1 MVEFRISDVTYDS
14 RSHWSW
20 DIDRKDVPKA
30 EMICP
35 CDVDGFV
42 LSKLEVEYS
51 WINASRAYSDLSPCG
66 RMLRRDWMKQI
77 GEGTVYL
84 NHAWI
89 MERKAYDGAARRQI
103 ESWSRST
110 PILGKLLQI
119 NPKWGFSISID
130 YADTDGN
137 VYELYGITCSGNEL
151 GGMELSKRNT
161 EQLVSSVDWDKT
173 ARRVLDNRSNW
184 MALPHEQQRHHKNGL
199 LVKR

>member
-89 MERKAYDGAARRQI
+89 MERKAYDGAARSQI

-119 NPKWGFSISID
+119 SPKWGFSISID
-130 YADTDGN
+130 YADTNGN
-137 VYELYGITCSGNEL
+137 VYELYGVTCSGNEV
-151 GGMELSKRNT
+151 GGIELSKRNT
-161 EQLVSSVDWDKT
+161 ENLVSSVDWDKT
-173 ARRVLDNRSNW
+173 AHRVLDNRSSW
-184 MALPHEQQRHHKNGL
+184 EALPPEQQRQRKHGL
-199 LVKR
+199 LVKF